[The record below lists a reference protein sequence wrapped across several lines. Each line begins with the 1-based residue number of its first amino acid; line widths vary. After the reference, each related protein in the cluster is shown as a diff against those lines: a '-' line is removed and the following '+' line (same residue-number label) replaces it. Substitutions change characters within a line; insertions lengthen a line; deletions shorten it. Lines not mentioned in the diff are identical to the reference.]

1 MKEIEVHINE
11 WIEKISKLQP
21 ELNGF
26 SICPYAKSAKY
37 TIIHC
42 RVEDIIPV
50 ADYEVV
56 FYVVE
61 NYLDLQTIQYWVK
74 FYNQLYTQYI
84 FLEDHADYDTY
95 INDIQTNNGKYN
107 LILMQDLQKLRNSRE
122 ILSNTEY
129 YTHWSDDM
137 LREVLANDYEIVKK
151 SG

>member
-1 MKEIEVHINE
+1 MKEVEIHINE

-37 TIIHC
+37 TIIYC
-42 RVEDIIPV
+42 RIEDIIPV
-50 ADYEVV
+50 ADYDVV

-61 NYLDLQTIQYWVK
+61 DYLDLQNIQYWVN

-84 FLEDHADYDTY
+84 FLEDHAGYDTY
-95 INDIQTNNGKYN
+95 INGIQTNNSKYN
-107 LILMQDLQKLRNSRE
+107 LILMQDLQKLRESRE

-129 YTHWSDDM
+129 YANWSDDM

>member
-1 MKEIEVHINE
+1 MKEVEVHINE

-26 SICPYAKSAKY
+26 SICPYAKSANY

-50 ADYEVV
+50 ADYDVV
-56 FYVVE
+56 FYVVDD
-61 NYLDLQTIQYWVK
+61 YTDLQTIQYWVK

-137 LREVLANDYEIVKK
+137 LREILADDYELITK